1 MPQHLSAYIN
11 IYKIAM
17 NWPLYYKRY
26 FFFHINLCKIEGS
39 NVLRKR
45 ASIQKQNLPE
55 NPFWARFG
63 VKKNPEDSLNFH
75 Y

>member
-11 IYKIAM
+11 TYKIAM
-17 NWPLYYKRY
+17 NWPLYDKRY
-26 FFFHINLCKIEGS
+26 FFPTLIYVKLKDQ
-39 NVLRKR
+39 NVLRNK

-63 VKKNPEDSLNFH
+63 V
-75 Y
+75 